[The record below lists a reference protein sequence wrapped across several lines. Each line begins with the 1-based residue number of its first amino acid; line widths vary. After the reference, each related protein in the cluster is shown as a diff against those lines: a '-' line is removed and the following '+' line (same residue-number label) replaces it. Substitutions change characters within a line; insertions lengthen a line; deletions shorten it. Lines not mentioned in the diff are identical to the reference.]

1 MSGYVS
7 GFDHHKI
14 VSQFTKLL
22 KEDKLTTSNTETQ
35 SSQNNPFSYWWPLGK
50 LCMQPEV
57 NGEHTEPNWQ
67 SSGVR
72 ALDAHTH
79 QTATQW
85 H

>member
-35 SSQNNPFSYWWPLGK
+35 AVKIIPFLTGGLW
-50 LCMQPEV
+50 V
-57 NGEHTEPNWQ
+57 NYACNQKSTESILNQ
-67 SSGVR
+67 TGR
-72 ALDAHTH
+72 ALE
-79 QTATQW
+79 
-85 H
+85 